1 MSKPLI
7 LVIDQGTHATR
18 AMAVDDTGHIR
29 VSAFCPVA
37 LRRQGPDRV
46 EQDADEIA
54 ASMQTV
60 IQEVLAHPDVVR
72 TGVCCAG
79 LATQRSSVVAWDRRN
94 GKALAPLLSWQDRR
108 CAKWLKQFVP
118 FAEKIKRL
126 TGLKLSPHYGAGKLR
141 WYLDHVAAVSQSQSE
156 GRLAFGPLAS
166 FLLFHLLREKPLVV
180 DHANASRTQLWNL
193 ATRNWDPGLMDL
205 FGVPQKLLPHCRP
218 ICYDYGRL
226 DAADIPLTAVNGD
239 QTAAVFALGRTRSKT
254 AIVNMG
260 SGAFILLPTGKKM
273 VYHPLLLSGLARSG
287 EKWAEYI
294 VEGTVNGAGSALD
307 WAAARWNLPDVKR
320 HLPAWLDRDEPPP
333 VFINTIGGLGSP
345 WWRPG
350 LRPAL
355 IGRGEPGQKAVAV
368 VESILFM
375 LQANFETM
383 CASGLSVSQIQ
394 ISGGLAHLDGLCQRL
409 ADLTQ
414 RPVYRPAETEA
425 TVRGI
430 AWLASGALQNWPK
443 PGRGRWFKPQAN
455 NSLAARYRIFRQ
467 ELD

>member
-1 MSKPLI
+1 MSNPLI

-18 AMAVDDTGHIR
+18 AMALDDTGHIR

-60 IQEVLAHPDVVR
+60 IQDVLAHPDVVR
-72 TGVCCAG
+72 RGVCCAG

-108 CAKWLKQFVP
+108 CAKRLKQFVP
-118 FAEKIKRL
+118 LAEKIKRL

-141 WYLDHVAAVSQSQSE
+141 WYLDHVAAVSQSQSD

-193 ATRNWDPGLMDL
+193 QTRNWDPWLLDL
-205 FGVPQKLLPHCRP
+205 FGIPQKPLPHCRP

-239 QTAAVFALGRTRSKT
+239 QTAAVFALGRTRPKT

-273 VYHPLLLSGLARSG
+273 VYQPHLLSGLARSG

-307 WAAARWNLPDVKR
+307 WAAARWNLPDIKR

-350 LRPAL
+350 PGPAL
-355 IGRGEPGQKAVAV
+355 IGRGEPWQKAVAV

-375 LQANFETM
+375 LQANLETM

-425 TVRGI
+425 TARGI

-443 PGRGRWFKPQAN
+443 PGRGRRFKPQAN
-455 NSLAARYRIFRQ
+455 NSLTARYRNFRQ